1 MKLGTVRALF
11 VYFLSVTISVS
22 PPRFKEG
29 SSKLTFFFIMMG
41 YYRWNSAATRIISP
55 QLTNYYYGE
64 LS

>member
-29 SSKLTFFFIMMG
+29 SFFQAYFFLYNDGI
-41 YYRWNSAATRIISP
+41 
-55 QLTNYYYGE
+55 L
-64 LS
+64 